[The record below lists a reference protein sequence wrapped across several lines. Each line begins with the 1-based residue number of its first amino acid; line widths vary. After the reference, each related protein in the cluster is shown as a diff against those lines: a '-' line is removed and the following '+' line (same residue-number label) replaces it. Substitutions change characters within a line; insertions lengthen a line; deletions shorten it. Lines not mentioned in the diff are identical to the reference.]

1 MLNLILIPCFR
12 TSPIYR
18 RYEFIKLIFLL
29 PSIFYKYNLQS
40 ALIKELRKHSDPT
53 HEYSLIILIDEK

>member
-12 TSPIYR
+12 TSPKYR

-40 ALIKELRKHSDPT
+40 ALFKEFKETFRSDLR
-53 HEYSLIILIDEK
+53 ILSHNFN